1 MILNCPINSSNVT
14 NNHTMFGTN
23 ITGAKGN
30 TVRHKPYRVVM
41 DCVALLKYFIKL
53 HNFVTIISDMMF
65 VNGTPLLITISRGIK
80 FVMVE
85 HIPTCTTA

>member
-14 NNHTMFGTN
+14 NNHTMFGKN
-23 ITGAKGN
+23 ITGAMGN
-30 TVRHKPYRVVM
+30 TVWHKPYRVAM

-53 HNFVTIISDMMF
+53 HKFVNIISDMMF

-85 HIPTCTTA
+85 HIPTRTTA